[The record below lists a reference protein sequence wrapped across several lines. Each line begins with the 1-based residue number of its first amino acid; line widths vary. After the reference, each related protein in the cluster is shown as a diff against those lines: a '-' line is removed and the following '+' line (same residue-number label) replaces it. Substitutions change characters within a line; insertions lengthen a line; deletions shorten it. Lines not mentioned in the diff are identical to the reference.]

1 MPTGTDGNRL
11 RAVKECDSDKEKPSH
26 DQHRL

>member
-26 DQHRL
+26 DQHQ